1 MGKAN
6 KMGAVYRMKNNV
18 RPRATST
25 PGFGSHLI
33 EAPSPTYPLYS
44 STAYPP
50 CLWLCAFVF
59 CEPKAQSTFSR
70 LGRLNKEDMMK
81 KIHNLKL
88 FELVAFLAFALIFVG
103 IDVVEGQTQDRPAL
117 EDYTIMPIFPA
128 LSDPQISPDGTKV
141 LFTYTTANV
150 NEDRYDRHIWLL
162 PLDEKNPKQFTYG
175 NGNDSHPRW
184 SPDGKTILFLSD
196 RLSEENKPGMQIF
209 VIPADGGEARSLTSV
224 EEGVKSPT
232 WSPDGKNILFLSNVF
247 KGERAKGSDI
257 MIIRRMPYR
266 NTSGEYIYDEWTHLF
281 SVPSKGGEVKQLTDG
296 EFNTNKAVWFPD
308 GSRVAFLSRGRIYT
322 ISSKGGDPELLWKGK
337 GSIGALGLSPDG
349 KYFAYGASERVR
361 ADPAPPFFRN
371 SDIHVLPVKG
381 GEPENL
387 TADFDRDVSRSP
399 LIWSPDSKYIYF
411 WTDDHGS
418 RHLYRASLNRQVER
432 VTEGNISVGGLSL
445 DRTGSVIVF
454 NASDAMTPTELWIKD
469 EKGARRLTEMNK
481 ELLSKLKLSKP
492 EEFWVTA
499 SDGVKVQGWIV
510 KPHELKEKER
520 YPTVF
525 LLHGGLYRGSY
536 GFRPMRQAQVLA
548 DHGFAVVYMNFR
560 GSGGYGEAFAGEV
573 LFSPSADGSGNWGER
588 DYQDIMETVDYVI
601 NTYPFIDP
609 ERLGVTGGSYGGFM
623 TSWIVGQTDRFKAA
637 VTSASRN
644 NHYSSMLT
652 SDSYGTRPEISER
665 KAPWDNLQRIME
677 KSSITYV
684 KNVTTPLLII
694 HSELDFVT
702 SIEQAEQL
710 FTALWEL
717 KKVVEFIR
725 IPNEPHG
732 VRGPKHRV
740 EREQHTVR
748 WFDTYLR

>member
-1 MGKAN
+1 
-6 KMGAVYRMKNNV
+6 
-18 RPRATST
+18 
-25 PGFGSHLI
+25 
-33 EAPSPTYPLYS
+33 
-44 STAYPP
+44 
-50 CLWLCAFVF
+50 
-59 CEPKAQSTFSR
+59 
-70 LGRLNKEDMMK
+70 MK

-88 FELVAFLAFALIFVG
+88 FGLMAFLAFALVFIG
-103 IDVVEGQTQDRPAL
+103 IDFIEGQVRTTRGKPDNPNKGGHKTQNRPAL
-117 EDYTIMPIFPA
+117 EDYRIRPSFPR

-141 LFTYTTANV
+141 LFTYTTTNLK
-150 NEDRYDRHIWLL
+150 EDRYDSHIWLL
-162 PLDEKNPKQFTYG
+162 PLDDKKPKQLTFG

-196 RLSEENKPGMQIF
+196 RLREENKPGMQIF
-209 VIPADGGEARSLTSV
+209 VMPADGGKARGLTSV

-257 MIIRRMPYR
+257 MIIRRMPFR
-266 NTSGEYIYDEWTHLF
+266 NTQGEYIYDKWRHLF
-281 SVPSKGGEVKQLTDG
+281 SVPSKGGKVKQLTDG
-296 EFNTNKAVWFPD
+296 EFNINMAVWSPD
-308 GSRVAFLSRGRIYT
+308 GSRVVFLFRGGIYT

-349 KYFAYGASERVR
+349 KYFALGGRVKGLGN
-361 ADPAPPFFRN
+361 PGPPFFRN
-371 SDIHVLPVKG
+371 ADICVLPVKG

-411 WTDDHGS
+411 WVDDHGS
-418 RHLYRASLNRQVER
+418 RHLYRVSLNREVER
-432 VTEGNISVGGLSL
+432 VTEGNITVGGLSL
-445 DRTGSVIVF
+445 DRTGSVLVF
-454 NASDAMTPTELWIKD
+454 NASDAITPTELWIKD
-469 EKGARRLTEMNK
+469 KKGARRLTEMNK
-481 ELLSKLKLSKP
+481 GFLRKLRLSKP
-492 EEFWVTA
+492 EEFWFTA

-520 YPTVF
+520 YPTIF
-525 LLHGGLYRGSY
+525 CLHGGLHRGTY
-536 GFRPMRQAQVLA
+536 GFRPMSRAQVLA
-548 DHGFAVVYMNFR
+548 DHGFATVYMNFR
-560 GSGGYGEAFAGEV
+560 GSAGYGEVFANEV
-573 LFSPSADGSGNWGER
+573 MFSPSADGSGHWGDR
-588 DYQDIMETVDYVI
+588 DYQDIMETVDHVI

-623 TSWIVGQTDRFKAA
+623 TSWIVTQTDRFKAA

-652 SDSYGTRPEISER
+652 SDHYGTRPEISEG
-665 KAPWDNLQRIME
+665 KDPWDNLQRLME
-677 KSSITYV
+677 KSPITYV
-684 KNVTTPLLII
+684 KNMKTPLLII

-710 FTALWEL
+710 FAALWKL
-717 KKVVEFIR
+717 KRVVEFIR

-732 VRGPKHRV
+732 VRGPKHLV

-748 WFDTYLR
+748 WFDIYLR